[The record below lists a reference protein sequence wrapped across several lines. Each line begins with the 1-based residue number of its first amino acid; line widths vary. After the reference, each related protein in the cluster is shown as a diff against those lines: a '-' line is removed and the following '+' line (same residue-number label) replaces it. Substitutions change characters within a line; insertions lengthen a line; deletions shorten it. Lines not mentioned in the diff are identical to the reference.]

1 MEKRPSYLNLLHTGE
16 LEKRVEKARALLSA
30 CTLCPHKCKINRLE
44 GEKGFCRIGAKA
56 MVASFGAH
64 FGEEPP
70 ITGQRGSGTVFFSG
84 CNMRCVFCQ
93 NFEISQ
99 GLEGQ
104 EVEKEYLA
112 FIFLSLQEGGC
123 HNVNLVTPT
132 HVVPQILDGLLLA
145 AKEGLKIPIVYNCGG
160 YESLET
166 LRLLDGIVDIY
177 MPDMK
182 YSDNGNA
189 LKYSRVKRYW
199 DHCKKA
205 VKEMLHQVGNLQM
218 DQDTG
223 AARRGL
229 LIRHLVLPEDISG
242 TRMVCRFIA
251 EHLSP
256 ETVVNIMD
264 QYRPCGMAS
273 KYPPL
278 DRPVTPEE
286 FARAVKW
293 AEEEGLKRL
302 LTF

>member
-1 MEKRPSYLNLLHTGE
+1 MEKRPSYLKLLHSGE
-16 LEKRVEKARALLSA
+16 LEKRVEKARALLSS
-30 CTLCPHKCKINRLE
+30 CILCPHECKINRLE
-44 GEKGFCRIGAKA
+44 DEKGFCRIGAKA

-84 CNMRCVFCQ
+84 CNMKCVFCQ

-123 HNVNLVTPT
+123 HNINLVTPT

-166 LRLLDGIVDIY
+166 LWLLEGIVDIY
-177 MPDMK
+177 MPDIK

-189 LKYSRVKRYW
+189 LKYSKVKRYW
-199 DHCKKA
+199 DHCQKA
-205 VKEMLHQVGNLQM
+205 VKEMFHQVGNLQI

-223 AARRGL
+223 AAKRGL

-242 TRMVCRFIA
+242 TKKVCRFIA
-251 EHLSP
+251 KQLSP

>member
-1 MEKRPSYLNLLHTGE
+1 MEKRPSYLKLLETGE
-16 LEKRVEKARALLSA
+16 LETRAEQARSILAS
-30 CTLCPHKCKINRLE
+30 CTLCPHECKVNRLN
-44 GEKGFCRIGAKA
+44 GEKGFCKIGKNSV
-56 MVASFGAH
+56 VASFGAH

-70 ITGQRGSGTVFFSG
+70 ITGKNGSGTVFFSG

-104 EVEKEYLA
+104 EVEREYLA

-132 HVVPQILDGLLLA
+132 HVVPQVLDALVLA
-145 AKEGLKIPIVYNCGG
+145 AREGLRIPIVYNCGG
-160 YESLET
+160 YESVET
-166 LRLLDGIVDIY
+166 LKLLDGIVDIY

-182 YSDNGNA
+182 YSDNQKA
-189 LKYSRVKRYW
+189 LKYSRVKGYW
-199 DHCKKA
+199 DFCKLA
-205 VKEMLHQVGNLQM
+205 VKEMYRQVGNLEV
-218 DQDTG
+218 DEKTG
-223 AARRGL
+223 AAFQGL
-229 LIRHLVLPEDISG
+229 LIRHLVLPEDLSG
-242 TRMVCRFIA
+242 TKEVCRFIA
-251 EHLSP
+251 SELSP
-256 ETVVNIMD
+256 DTVVNIMD

-278 DRPVTPEE
+278 DRPITAEE

-293 AEEEGLKRL
+293 AEEAGLRNL